1 MVNKLFALIAEK
13 IYFIWIKAS
22 RQDNIPEKNFRG
34 RESQYFASGKVRK
47 AIQRAFS
54 DFEYDLKKLGGF
66 Q

>member
-1 MVNKLFALIAEK
+1 MHKK
-13 IYFIWIKAS
+13 SS
-22 RQDNIPEKNFRG
+22 RQVIIPENNFRG
-34 RESQYFASGKVRK
+34 LICLFCASGKVRK

>member
-1 MVNKLFALIAEK
+1 M
-13 IYFIWIKAS
+13 WIKIP
-22 RQDNIPEKNFRG
+22 RQDNIPKKNFRG
-34 RESQYFASGKVRK
+34 LESQYFASGKVRK